1 MRIVHFKQPSGK
13 EPVREYILSLTK
25 SEAAKVTTALEDIE
39 KNGLDGTVVILKPIE
54 GKLWE
59 IKLPVQRIFY
69 VIISGPTMVL
79 LHAFKKEGQK
89 TPQKEKI
96 LAKQRMNLVLRGQHD

>member
-89 TPQKEKI
+89 TPQKEKK